1 MSFKLD
7 PTAPAAAQQ
16 RFNQAVQTSS
26 RLSSIKSQLDKIPPK
41 LAEIARV
48 VRAGPRSRVV
58 GMGASKGYF
67 LSFIKAS
74 GSSGW
79 TETYTVGSVLLGAQ
93 KQLTLNQ
100 VLSIKSALLRK
111 QSSLKAEEAKL
122 KGTTPASTTTTTT
135 TTSRSNTSTPATT
148 PAPPRDDTVKYNAST
163 VKEAYFYAN
172 QSFYNQ
178 INENWTK
185 KDPNVTPKFD
195 TAIWAGNTPSK
206 IQKAND
212 LWKTGAG
219 SKGMVLNWN
228 PPGSTNAGGS
238 INDGST
244 WGTTQTNKTKQRYGF
259 QFLYNPTTIA
269 MSYGGVADVDPGM
282 QSSGTEE
289 YLLANPTVFKSTIN
303 FEVVI
308 NRMYDIKNLNADGLK
323 AGKVEDFYS
332 GNVPA
337 AQDLRDIYNKGTMYD
352 VEYLLQTMFPYEPV
366 ESQFRGK
373 TADIGFLG
381 ASPVELHLGN
391 NLKYVAQINSISV
404 NHVIFDNRMVPLFS
418 TVSIATNRIP
428 DYKAGQN
435 SNPATTSSSS
445 NTSGEAA
452 SSPSAV
458 NAKKGTVFNP
468 VVPGGGSLIG
478 GIGIL

>member
-1 MSFKLD
+1 MPGFILD
-7 PTAPAAAQQ
+7 PTAPSAVRQSVARADAAA
-16 RFNQAVQTSS
+16 AT
-26 RLSSIKSQLDKIPPK
+26 RLRLNSINSQLEKIGPK
-41 LAEIARV
+41 LSEISRV
-48 VRAGPRSRVV
+48 LNAGPKNLGFGPKSYR
-58 GMGASKGYF
+58 

-74 GSSGW
+74 SSGGW
-79 TETYTVGSVLLGAQ
+79 TETYSVGSVRLGVQKPLTLANVSSIRLALFRKQASLQAERAKLLG
-93 KQLTLNQ
+93 TTRTT
-100 VLSIKSALLRK
+100 S
-111 QSSLKAEEAKL
+111 
-122 KGTTPASTTTTTT
+122 TTPSGNTTPRGNTT
-135 TTSRSNTSTPATT
+135 PPTT
-148 PAPPRDDTVKYNAST
+148 PAPPRDTTVKYNAST
-163 VKEAYFYAN
+163 VKEAYFYAGM
-172 QSFYNQ
+172 SFFNEV
-178 INENWTK
+178 NENWK
-185 KDPNVTPKFD
+185 RKDPNATNKFD
-195 TAIWAGNTPSK
+195 NVIWAGNTPTK
-206 IQKAND
+206 IQKAED
-212 LWKTGAG
+212 LWKKGAG

-244 WGTTQTNKTKQRYGF
+244 WGTTQTNRTKQRYGF

-289 YLLANPTVFKSTIN
+289 YLLGNATVFKSTIN

-308 NRMYDIKNLNADGLK
+308 NRMYDIKHLNANGLK
-323 AGKVEDFYS
+323 TGQISDFYS
-332 GNVPA
+332 GNVPG
-337 AQDLRDIYNKGTMYD
+337 AQDLKDIYNKGTMYD

-428 DYKAGQN
+428 DYKAGQ
-435 SNPATTSSSS
+435 
-445 NTSGEAA
+445 
-452 SSPSAV
+452 
-458 NAKKGTVFNP
+458 K
-468 VVPGGGSLIG
+468 
-478 GIGIL
+478 